1 MNNEKRTKMT
11 NTYMR
16 RIITCLSILWM
27 GIGALSA
34 QDTDTIKGESS
45 QQVRKMPA
53 SKQYPSRQVNGRVVD
68 ATTHQPLSGVL
79 VSVAEIEGYST
90 LTETDGTYT
99 LRVPEIASSL
109 SFSAPGHNP
118 SKAGLSKNEK
128 QREIGLYPTTFR
140 AEYTPQTNVTATY
153 SAKGFEFSNSVS
165 IEDEVQKSLGA
176 QVHTI
181 TRSGTP
187 GMGSVMLMNGL
198 NSINANAQ
206 PLIIVDGVIF
216 DQQYN
221 RTMLHD
227 GFYNNILSNISPTDI
242 ERVEVLRNGTAL
254 YGAKGANGVMIISTR
269 RNHSM
274 ATRITASLSGGVTLK
289 PLTFD
294 VMNASQYRS
303 YASDMLQTTN
313 TTLKDFKFLNDSPTN
328 YYLPQYSNNTDW
340 KDYVYRNAFTQN
352 YSINV
357 EGGDDVADYNLSLG
371 YIDQMSTLENNKMN
385 RINIRFNSDIHI
397 TKKLGVRFDASFAN
411 QTRNLRNDGAP
422 ANYTEGIPTS
432 TAFLAYAKSP
442 MLSPWTF
449 SGGAIR
455 DGYIDVSDES
465 YLDEALSGYSNYNY
479 KLPNPLAINEYGEAE
494 NKNHFENSMINL
506 AVTPSYRFNPHLLL
520 SEHFCYNLV
529 NTNEK
534 FYIPRNG
541 VPSYYVSGVNAYCE
555 NEVRSMAAKQ
565 NSMMSD
571 TRLAWNNRYAAH
583 YFDFYGGV
591 RFNWED
597 YTQNNQLGYN
607 TTSDKMPAIS
617 STLDNAKPSGYSNS
631 WKNIAWYL
639 QANYNYLQRYYVQV
653 NAAVETSSRFGHEA
667 DNSMKLFDVPWGLF
681 HGVQASWVVSNEAW
695 LSNVKGIDHLQ
706 LHAGYD
712 VSGNDDVYYNAAR
725 SYFASHNFLEDVS
738 GLTFENIGNTHLKWE
753 TTTRLNAGIEGNFF
767 NNRLNLRFEY
777 FNSKTG
783 DLLMYQSLRYITGLS
798 SNWANSGSIKNQGFD
813 VMAIAKVIAHKN
825 FQWELGASVGHYS
838 NEVTK
843 LSNNLQHQD
852 YSVYGATIRSAV
864 GQPAN
869 VFYGYKTIGVFPTSE
884 AAESAQLYLLG
895 TDGITRHY
903 FQAGDMQFADLDGDH
918 QITDADRTIIG
929 DPNPD
934 LYGNIFTSLNYKRLR
949 LDVFFNYSIGNDVY
963 NYMRQQFESG
973 SRFMNQTTAM
983 TRRWQNEGQQT
994 DIPRVAFQDP
1004 MGNARF
1010 SDRWIEDGSYLRLKS
1025 VTLSYTLPITSTFL
1039 QGLQFWVQGNN
1050 LFTLT
1055 KYLGTDPDFD
1065 LSGSI
1070 IGQGIDLGRLS
1081 QSRSFVAGI
1090 KINL

>member
-1 MNNEKRTKMT
+1 
-11 NTYMR
+11 MR
-16 RIITCLSILWM
+16 RTIITCLSLLTLAI
-27 GIGALSA
+27 APLSA
-34 QDTDTIKGESS
+34 QDTKTKGEAS
-45 QQVRKMPA
+45 QQT
-53 SKQYPSRQVNGRVVD
+53 RQATATQQIPMREVKGRVVE
-68 ATTHQPLSGVL
+68 ATTRQPIAGVL

-99 LRVPEIASSL
+99 LRVPTAASSL
-109 SFSAPGHNP
+109 SFSSPGYN
-118 SKAGLSKNEK
+118 LSKTGLAKNE
-128 QREIGLYPTTFR
+128 QQQEIGLFPTTFST
-140 AEYTPQTNVTATY
+140 EYTPRTNVAATS
-153 SAKGFEFSNSVS
+153 SAGGFEYSNAVS
-165 IEDEVQKSLGA
+165 IEEEIQKRLGA
-176 QVHTI
+176 QVHTT

-187 GMGSVMLMNGL
+187 GIGSVMLINGL

-216 DQQYN
+216 DQQFD

-227 GFYNNILSNISPTDI
+227 GFYNNILSNISPSDI
-242 ERVEVLRNGTAL
+242 ESVEVLRNGTAL
-254 YGAKGANGVMIISTR
+254 YGAKGANGVILIKTR

-274 ATRITASLSGGVTLK
+274 ATRITASLSGGVTFK
-289 PLTFD
+289 PGTFD

-340 KDYVYRNAFTQN
+340 KDHVYRNAFTQN

-357 EGGDDVADYNLSLG
+357 EGGDNIADYNLSLG
-371 YIDQMSTLENNKMN
+371 YIDQLSTLENNKMN

-397 TKKLGVRFDASFAN
+397 TKRLGVRFDASFAN
-411 QTRNLRNDGAP
+411 TTRNLRNDGAP
-422 ANYTEGIPTS
+422 ANYTEGTPTS

-449 SGGAIR
+449 SGGVIR

-479 KLPNPLAINEYGEAE
+479 KLANPLAINEYGEAE

-506 AVTPSYRFNPHLLL
+506 SVTPKFQLHRHLLL
-520 SEHFCYNLV
+520 SEHFSYNLV

-541 VPSYYVSGVNAYCE
+541 VPRYYVSGVNAYCE

-565 NSMMSD
+565 NSVMSD
-571 TRLAWNNRYAAH
+571 TRLAWTNRYGAH
-583 YFDFYGGV
+583 NLNVFGGV
-591 RFNWED
+591 RFNWEN
-597 YTQNNQLGYN
+597 YTQDNQLGYN

-617 STLDNAKPSGYSNS
+617 STLDNAKPSGSSNS

-639 QANYNYLQRYYVQV
+639 QANYDFLQRYYLQV
-653 NAAVETSSRFGHEA
+653 NAAVETSSRFGRDA
-667 DNSMKLFDVPWGLF
+667 DKSMQLFDVPWGIF
-681 HGVQASWVVSNEAW
+681 HGVQASWVVTNEPWFAH
-695 LSNVKGIDHLQ
+695 VKGIDHLR

-712 VSGNDDVYYNAAR
+712 VSGNDDIHSDAAR

-738 GLTFENIGNTHLKWE
+738 GLSFENIGNTHLKWE
-753 TTTRLNAGIEGNFF
+753 TTTRLNAGIEGNFLG
-767 NNRLNLRFEY
+767 NRLNLRFDY
-777 FNSKTG
+777 FSSKTD
-783 DLLMYQSLRYITGLS
+783 DLLMYQPLGYVTGLS
-798 SNWANSGSIKNQGFD
+798 QNWSNNGAMKNQGFD
-813 VMAIAKVIAHKN
+813 VSATVKVIALKD
-825 FQWELGASVGHYS
+825 FQWELGASLGHYK
-838 NEVTK
+838 NEVTR
-843 LSNNLQHQD
+843 LSNATQSLD
-852 YSVYGATIRSAV
+852 YTVYGATIRTVV

-869 VFYGYKTIGVFPTSE
+869 LFYGYKAVGVFATSE
-884 AAESAQLYLLG
+884 AAQNAQLYLLG
-895 TDGITRHY
+895 ADGITRHY

-918 QITDADRTIIG
+918 QITEADRTVIG

-934 LYGNIFTSLNYKRLR
+934 FYGNIFTSFNYKRLR
-949 LDVFFNYSIGNDVY
+949 LDVYFNYSVGNDVY

-1010 SDRWIEDGSYLRLKS
+1010 SDRWIEDGSYLRLKT
-1025 VTLSYTLPITSTFL
+1025 VTLSYRLPITSTFI
-1039 QGLQFWVQGNN
+1039 QGLQFWVQANN

-1055 KYLGTDPDFD
+1055 KYLGTDPEFAF
-1065 LSGSI
+1065 SGSV

-1081 QSRSFVAGI
+1081 QSRSLVAGI